1 MQEFK
6 ALPNNYEVEATIL
19 GSILMDPKSLNDVLE
34 IINKSDFYRESHK
47 IIYSVFLDLFSQN
60 IDIDFVT
67 VAQALGKIDA
77 LENCGG
83 ITYLTQMQDSVLGTS
98 NIKAYAELIKEQSNK
113 RKIIKIASELL
124 EHGYNAKLNA
134 KEIIGNVEEKLCS
147 LVLDTEDR
155 MCSIDVV
162 METTLKLLEDNFR
175 NGGGITGNGSGFDEI
190 DRVTS
195 GLQKQ
200 DLVIIAARPS
210 MGKTTLA
217 VNIGNFVAKTKQVAI
232 FSLEMSKEQLVQ
244 KQLAATALIDYDKIR
259 SGKLDNKEWD
269 KVANASGNIASLNLK
284 IDDTPGQSV
293 NEIKAK
299 CKKLKAQNGL
309 DLIIIDY
316 LQLMRGNGE
325 KNREQE
331 ISTIS
336 RGLKAIAKELNLTV
350 VALSQLSRAP
360 EQRSDHRPMLSDLR
374 ESGSIEQD
382 ADVVMFLYRDEYYNN
397 ETEDKNIAEC
407 IIGKQRNGKVGTIK
421 LGWLGQ
427 YQMFANL
434 DVIHSGR

>member
-1 MQEFK
+1 MKEFK
-6 ALPNNYEVEATIL
+6 LLPCSYEVEATIL
-19 GSILMDPKSLNDVLE
+19 GSILSDSKFLNDVLE
-34 IINKSDFYRESHK
+34 IIDTNDFYKESHK
-47 IIYSVFLDLFSQN
+47 IIYSMFLDLFSQN
-60 IDIDFVT
+60 IKIDIIT
-67 VAQALGKIDA
+67 VAEALRKIDS
-77 LENCGG
+77 LKQCGG
-83 ITYLTQMQDSVLGTS
+83 ITYLSQMTESVLRT
-98 NIKAYAELIKEQSNK
+98 NDIKAYAEIIKEKSNK
-113 RKIIKIASELL
+113 RKIIKIANELL
-124 EHGYNAKLNA
+124 EKGYNAKLNS
-134 KEIIGNVEEKLCS
+134 KEIISDVEENLFS
-147 LVLDTEDR
+147 LVLNTEDR
-155 MCSIDVV
+155 MCNIDLV
-162 METTLKLLEDNFR
+162 MDTTLRVLENNYK
-175 NGGGITGNGSGFDEI
+175 NGGGITGISYGFNEI

-200 DLVIIAARPS
+200 DLIIIAARPS

-217 VNIGNFVAKTKQVAI
+217 VNIGNYVAKTKQVAI

-244 KQLAATALIDYDKIR
+244 KKLSATALVEYEKIR
-259 SGKLDNKEWD
+259 SGKLDGKEWD
-269 KVANASGNIASLNLK
+269 KIASASGYIASLKLK
-284 IDDTPGQSV
+284 IDDTASQSV
-293 NEIKAK
+293 NIVKAK
-299 CKKLKAQNGL
+299 CKKLKAQSGL

-316 LQLMRGNGE
+316 LQLMQGNGE

-336 RGLKAIAKELNLTV
+336 RGLKAIAKELNITV
-350 VALSQLSRAP
+350 IALSQLSRAP

-407 IIGKQRNGKVGTIK
+407 IIGKQRNGRVGTIK
-421 LGWLGQ
+421 LAWLGQ